1 LGGTDRRW
9 CRIDGCSGDE
19 EVRAKWRW
27 KKLLLADRKR
37 SCRKEI
43 VPERDR
49 AGKRSCRKEIV
60 PEEASQ
66 TEEGVIT

>member
-1 LGGTDRRW
+1 VEV
-9 CRIDGCSGDE
+9 E
-19 EVRAKWRW
+19 EVVVGRQ
-27 KKLLLADRKR
+27 
-37 SCRKEI
+37 KEI